1 MEFSGAFFRNAL
13 APAVVFTFLAS
24 AGCGNGCFVAFSNNG
39 NGGVIIRAGNPPPP
53 CSLMQTSHGAVRVVA
68 LKSPVCESCTNATRA
83 EHVLLTLRSI
93 QIRLAD
99 GSGPEEW
106 REIAPQFADP
116 PRQIDLIDAT
126 PLVLLE
132 NATVPAGSY
141 GELRLQFVSDV
152 SQDPDPLAG
161 QNLCRKTNRSCIVK
175 ADGQVEPVRQLELTM
190 PLETPDGSPLFLF
203 PDGRLELRIT
213 VAAIPAGLDLSSPD
227 AATPA
232 TVLFGQ
238 VTATREHRGAS

>member
-1 MEFSGAFFRNAL
+1 MEFSGAFFRHAL

-39 NGGVIIRAGNPPPP
+39 NGGVIIRAGNPPP
-53 CSLMQTSHGAVRVVA
+53 CSVMQTSQGAVRVVA
-68 LKSPVCESCTNATRA
+68 LKSPVCESCTNAARA
-83 EHVLLTLRSI
+83 EHILLTLRSI

-106 REIAPQFADP
+106 RELAPQFADP
-116 PRQIDLIDAT
+116 PRQIDFIDAT

-152 SQDPDPLAG
+152 SRDTDPRAG
-161 QNLCRKTNRSCIVK
+161 QNLCRKTGRSCIVR